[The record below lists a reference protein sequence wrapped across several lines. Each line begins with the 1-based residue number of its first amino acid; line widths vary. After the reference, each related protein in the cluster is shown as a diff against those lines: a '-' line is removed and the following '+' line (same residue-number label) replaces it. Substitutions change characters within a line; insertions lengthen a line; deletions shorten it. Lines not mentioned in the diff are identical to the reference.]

1 MSDLLTSLFSSIV
14 SIFVLI
20 MIGLGLRRLGLV
32 GLKGADLVSRW
43 VIYFFFPVLVF
54 HRLAITDHPDSIIT
68 EYMIHVWAVIMLVGS
83 GIIGWCWHR
92 LVRTKAHLRTFI
104 FSVGFPNWIYLPLAI
119 AGPLWGDEAVRLL
132 ILFNIP
138 TQIILWTG
146 GIWVLHG
153 TLRGAHVIKY
163 MLLNPG
169 LISAVLGLLVAFNI
183 IPVTFAADGKGL
195 SLSALNPLFHL
206 IGGITVPLSIIALG
220 LYLGER
226 TPPRVGAKREVLMA
240 TIGRLVVAPLL
251 IGGLLLLAT
260 HLGLNTPIKT
270 RWILYLIMSMPVAV
284 SAPLFA
290 QMFQGDRYLASRA
303 VVYSTLAGLFTSPLF
318 MLAALRLEIWLGLA
332 DSLSFNQ

>member
-1 MSDLLTSLFSSIV
+1 MSELLSSLFSSIV

-20 MIGLGLRRLGLV
+20 MIGLGLRRLGVV
-32 GLKGADLVSRW
+32 GLKGADRLSRW

-54 HRLAITDHPDSIIT
+54 HRLATTENPSSIIS

-83 GIIGWCWHR
+83 GLIGWWWHR
-92 LVRTKAHLRTFI
+92 VIRTNAHLRTFI

-119 AGPLWGDEAVRLL
+119 AGPLWGDEAVKLL

-153 TLRGAHVIKY
+153 TLKGAHVIKY

-169 LISAVLGLLVAFNI
+169 LIATVAGLAVAFGI
-183 IPVTFAADGKGL
+183 IPVTFSADDGGL
-195 SLSALNPLFHL
+195 SLSAFNPVLHL

-226 TPPRVGAKREVLMA
+226 STPREGAKREVIMA
-240 TIGRLVVAPLL
+240 TIGRLLVAPVL

-260 HLGLNTPIKT
+260 RMGVETPLRV

-318 MLAALRLEIWLGLA
+318 MLAALWLEMWLGF
-332 DSLSFNQ
+332 SESHSFHQ